1 MKKVLKKIFKAAGI
15 AIIVIA
21 AVLLIAVSAVSIYD
35 RVKYSDFYE
44 HAEDAFEIPGLWD
57 GVVQQGF
64 DYSEEHGVYI
74 YCGYMKNGDASRVY
88 IIDNS
93 GNSRYKELK
102 EPDGS
107 DCTEH
112 VGGISFGGDY
122 VYVTAASRNQILM
135 YRTSDLLDGD
145 GEAVACDV
153 FDVCLSSAYV
163 YVRAGVLYTGEFH
176 REGNYDTPESHRLK
190 TPAGDQNN
198 AIMAVY
204 SLGEDGKPLSKSPD
218 YIMSTRDKVQGM
230 AIDSK
235 GKVIL
240 STSYGPA
247 QSNLYIYNMDK
258 VKNEQI
264 ELDGE
269 TVWVKYL
276 DSYSL
281 VGEIAAPPMSE
292 ELVYKD
298 GKLLIMTE
306 SASMKYIFG
315 KFTSG
320 RHVQAYDYDTV
331 MEPIFKQNS
340 EQTQYPAG
348 GTPKK

>member
-1 MKKVLKKIFKAAGI
+1 MKKILKVICI
-15 AIIVIA
+15 AVIAIA

-35 RVKYSDFYE
+35 RVKYGDFYE

-64 DYSEEHGVYI
+64 DYSEDLGVYI

-88 IIDNS
+88 IIDAE
-93 GNSRYKELK
+93 GNSRYEELK

-122 VYVTAASRNQILM
+122 VYVTASSRNQILM

-163 YVRAGVLYTGEFH
+163 YVRSGLLYTGEFY

-190 TPAGDQNN
+190 TPTGEQNN

-204 SLGEDGKPLSKSPD
+204 TLGEDGKPLSKSPD
-218 YIMSTRDKVQGM
+218 YVMSTREKVQGM

-235 GKVIL
+235 GRIIL
-240 STSYGPA
+240 STSYGLA
-247 QSNLYIYNMDK
+247 QSNLYIYSLDK
-258 VKNEQI
+258 VTNEQVDI
-264 ELDGE
+264 DGE

-276 DSYSL
+276 DSSAL

-320 RHVQAYDYDTV
+320 RHVQAYDYDAV
-331 MEPIFKQNS
+331 MQPKFEQQAG
-340 EQTQYPAG
+340 QTQYPAG